1 MRLSRLCLCASAAA
15 LLVVGCGQSKMVET
29 TGKMRSL
36 MLERN
41 YQAALAT
48 LRQSKEKGS
57 FKEQDRVVFWMNE
70 GMLLHLMG
78 QYAESLKVLN
88 QAEQRS
94 KELYTTS
101 ISKTMKAAITSD
113 AAKDYA
119 GEDYEN
125 VLVNVVKA
133 LDHLAQNNLE
143 GAGVEARRINE
154 KLAKLKTDYGDKPF
168 IYNQD
173 AFGHW
178 LSGLVLEMQKD
189 NDAAR
194 IHYVKALEA
203 YKTDYAANYG
213 LRVPSF
219 VAEDAARMAVITGE
233 EGILGKLRTE
243 FGPTIGASAKNAKAM
258 GEIVLIHMN
267 GEGPSKTDY
276 FIDCYFAGIA
286 NWQCNGEP
294 GGEFMKKTTI
304 TIGKGDTVKVA
315 FPQLIIRNP
324 THAGATLTVGAA
336 TAMTEVAE
344 PISGI
349 AAKVLRDKTGRI
361 FRDAVIRVITKFL
374 AAKAS
379 EKAGEAAGGALGG
392 FLAKNAASAT
402 MQAFEEADKR
412 AWITL
417 PSRIEVAKVQV
428 PPGVYN
434 VGVALVGGGS
444 PPPIQGVRV
453 EAGKRVILTTYTLP

>member
-1 MRLSRLCLCASAAA
+1 MRLSRLCLCAGAVA

-29 TGKMRSL
+29 TGRMRSL

-41 YQAALAT
+41 YLAALAT
-48 LRQSKEKGS
+48 LRQSKEKG
-57 FKEQDRVVFWMNE
+57 FKDRVVFWMNE
-70 GMLLHLMG
+70 GMLLHLTG
-78 QYAESLKVLN
+78 QYAESNKVLN
-88 QAEQRS
+88 LAEQRS
-94 KELYTTS
+94 KELFTTS
-101 ISKTMKAAITSD
+101 ISKSMKAAITSD

-125 VLVNVVKA
+125 VLVNVIKA
-133 LDHLAQNNLE
+133 LNHLSLGNLE
-143 GAGVEARRINE
+143 GAGVEARRIHE
-154 KLAKLKTDYGDKPF
+154 KLALYNTNYKEKNQPN

-173 AFGHW
+173 AFAHW
-178 LSGLVLEMQKD
+178 LSGLVMEMQRD
-189 NDAAR
+189 MDAAR

-203 YKTDYAANYG
+203 YKTDFAGNYG
-213 LRVPSF
+213 MRVPAF
-219 VAEDAARMAVITGE
+219 AAEDAARLAALTNE
-233 EGILGKLRTE
+233 EGTLNKIRSE
-243 FGPTIGASAKNAKAM
+243 FGPTVGATAKSIKSM
-258 GEIVLIHMN
+258 GEIVLLHFN

-276 FIDCYFAGIA
+276 FIDCYFASVTS
-286 NWQCNGEP
+286 WQCSGEP
-294 GGEFMKKTTI
+294 GGEFMKKTTV

-315 FPQLIIRNP
+315 FPQLIIRQP
-324 THAGATLTVGAA
+324 SHPAATLSVAGVTAA
-336 TAMTEVAE
+336 SEVVE

-349 AAKVLRDKTGRI
+349 AVKVLRDKTGRI
-361 FRDAVIRVITKFL
+361 FRDAVIRVITKFI

-417 PSRIEVAKVQV
+417 PSRIEVAKVMV

-434 VGVALVGGGS
+434 VGVSLLGGGS
-444 PPPIQGVRV
+444 PPPIQGVKV
-453 EAGKRVILTTYTLP
+453 EAGKPVILTTYTLP